1 MIAATS
7 TDASAPLHLVELPP
21 LPLKHGEVR
30 VRVRAIGVNPVDWK
44 MREGSPLGLAQR
56 LLGPRGPLVVGIDFA
71 GEVIEV
77 GASVR
82 DLAVGARVVGG
93 TDFSRGQRG
102 SYADEVVVRPDQCAT
117 LPDSVSFDDAA
128 CLPVPGVTARR
139 ALLEIGHIDAKR
151 GARVLVLGASGGVGV
166 LAVQLA
172 RSFGA
177 TVVGVCSSR
186 NAALVARLGAEV
198 IDYTACDPME
208 KARAMG
214 PFELVINAV
223 STATYAPSACRALL
237 TPTGRLGLVV
247 VAPGDYPTVLFD
259 RRTSAVLGRPT
270 RAQLEPLVAALA
282 KGEIEPVIE
291 ARLPL
296 SHAEDAHAKSRGGKV
311 AGKLLLHP

>member
-7 TDASAPLHLVELPP
+7 TSASAPLHLVELPP

-82 DLAVGARVVGG
+82 DLSAGARVVGG

-102 SYADEVVVRPDQCAT
+102 SYADEVVVRPE
-117 LPDSVSFDDAA
+117 PVRDAPR
-128 CLPVPGVTARR
+128 LRELRRRRVPPGAGCDR
-139 ALLEIGHIDAKR
+139 ASRPPSKIGRIDAKR

-214 PFELVINAV
+214 PLNWS
-223 STATYAPSACRALL
+223 STR
-237 TPTGRLGLVV
+237 
-247 VAPGDYPTVLFD
+247 
-259 RRTSAVLGRPT
+259 
-270 RAQLEPLVAALA
+270 
-282 KGEIEPVIE
+282 
-291 ARLPL
+291 
-296 SHAEDAHAKSRGGKV
+296 
-311 AGKLLLHP
+311 